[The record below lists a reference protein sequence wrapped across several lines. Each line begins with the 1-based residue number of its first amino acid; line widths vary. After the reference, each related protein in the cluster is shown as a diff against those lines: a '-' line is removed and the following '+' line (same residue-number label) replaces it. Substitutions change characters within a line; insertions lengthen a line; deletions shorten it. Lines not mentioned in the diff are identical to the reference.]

1 MATNIRIY
9 LYLLPRSDEMTAK
22 HKIKNESI
30 IILENLIEKN
40 TTIRFDELL
49 KDIMQ
54 MESN

>member
-1 MATNIRIY
+1 MR
-9 LYLLPRSDEMTAK
+9 AK

-30 IILENLIEKN
+30 IIPENLIEKN

-54 MESN
+54 MEYN